1 MPFLRRKKNKPN
13 SVQAPPI
20 APVILTE
27 QDQRLN
33 YWRLDGTSK
42 QLVTTE
48 EPADGLVISFSES
61 DVRLLESSASGRAI
75 QQSLAREYG
84 ERMRI
89 VNATK
94 TLKAAFAT
102 PVGRVQQYRKVK
114 LVSGL
119 LVLNSLLAT
128 HGPTLGPKVV
138 GFSLGEGAAP
148 LLILFVLSEDGKIN
162 GLQIV
167 PRPDSPQFA
176 LRSFCTKH
184 KAIFGNP
191 ETIDEKAF
199 LLFSYEEMLS
209 ALAACK
215 SYPIESECFGI
226 PESQALRSGVALSA
240 ALCVGVSGW
249 AAFQYVQI
257 QRLSTQLAQEKARIV
272 QTNQQIE
279 SQTKSHLQRFIELGS
294 IDLAK
299 AISLAQQVYEPA
311 GRVVLEPDRTATKLA
326 VVIPLANPGDREA
339 AIKARTTAEA
349 PTQCVKSNVQS
360 SSTMNEIQ
368 VNYVCAQDDHALA
381 ALFDSRP

>member
-1 MPFLRRKKNKPN
+1 MPFLRRKKQKPN

-48 EPADGLVISFSES
+48 EPADGIVISFSES

-75 QQSLAREYG
+75 QKSLAREYG
-84 ERMRI
+84 ERMRV

-102 PVGRVQQYRKVK
+102 PVGRVQQYRNVK

-119 LVLNSLLAT
+119 LVLNSLLAA

-148 LLILFVLSEDGKIN
+148 LLILFVLSEDGKIDR
-162 GLQIV
+162 LQIV

-184 KAIFGNP
+184 KAIFGNS
-191 ETIDEKAF
+191 ETIDEKTF

-215 SYPIESECFGI
+215 PYPIESEFFGI

-240 ALCVGVSGW
+240 ALCVGVSAW
-249 AAFQYVQI
+249 AGFQYVQI
-257 QRLSTQLAQEKARIV
+257 QRLSTQLAAEKARIV

-299 AISLAQQVYEPA
+299 AISLAQQAYEPA

-339 AIKARTTAEA
+339 AIKARTAAEA
-349 PTQCVKSNVQS
+349 PAQCVKSNIQS
-360 SSTMNEIQ
+360 SSTLNEIT
-368 VNYVCAQDDHALA
+368 VNYVCAQDDPALA
-381 ALFDSRP
+381 GLFDSRP